1 MKFPLWL
8 SASDGNLYIL
18 FFVLMY
24 HEEEN
29 YTWLKWLIGL
39 FIAVV
44 VLVAFRPFTTVKSTE
59 RGVVY
64 KFGAVNSKLWEGLH
78 FIIPFVESV
87 KKIPITP
94 QEMDLELPVAE
105 NGAITKDNQTIGANI
120 SIFYRFNDAEILDLA
135 KNYGV
140 DIVKQKVQKD
150 TLEAF
155 KQAIGQNTIFDVAQ
169 NQEKIRSQVK
179 KMTNE
184 KIGEYPVVIDDIKI
198 SNYDWSE
205 EFDNQI
211 ASTMKIA
218 QEAKQQEQQLK
229 KVEIEAQQAVKKAE
243 ANKEAE
249 RLNAEAMELKGKGVR
264 AYNDAITSNQRNMEL
279 EIQLKKLE
287 IEKIKA
293 EKWNGQYVPI
303 NNYGPIPVSRNRA
316 NQGE

>member
-1 MKFPLWL
+1 
-8 SASDGNLYIL
+8 
-18 FFVLMY
+18 MY
-24 HEEEN
+24 KEEN

-39 FIAVV
+39 FVAVV

-316 NQGE
+316 NQWE

>member
-1 MKFPLWL
+1 
-8 SASDGNLYIL
+8 
-18 FFVLMY
+18 MY
-24 HEEEN
+24 REN

-39 FIAVV
+39 FFAVV

-78 FIIPFVESV
+78 FVIPFVESV

-316 NQGE
+316 NQWE

>member
-1 MKFPLWL
+1 
-8 SASDGNLYIL
+8 
-18 FFVLMY
+18 MY

-29 YTWLKWLIGL
+29 YTWLKWVIGL
-39 FIAVV
+39 IITVVLLVV
-44 VLVAFRPFTTVKSTE
+44 VRPLTTVKSTE

-64 KFGAVNSKLWEGLH
+64 KFGAVSSKLWEGLH
-78 FIIPFVESV
+78 FVIPFVESV

-293 EKWNGQYVPI
+293 EKWNWQYVPI

>member
-1 MKFPLWL
+1 
-8 SASDGNLYIL
+8 
-18 FFVLMY
+18 MY

-39 FIAVV
+39 FVAVV
-44 VLVAFRPFTTVKSTE
+44 VLIVARPFTTVKSTE

-78 FIIPFVESV
+78 FVIPFVESV

-169 NQEKIRSQVK
+169 NQEKIRSQVR

>member
-1 MKFPLWL
+1 MHK
-8 SASDGNLYIL
+8 
-18 FFVLMY
+18 
-24 HEEEN
+24 EEN

-44 VLVAFRPFTTVKSTE
+44 ILVAFRPFTTVKSTE

-64 KFGAVNSKLWEGLH
+64 KFGAVNSKLGEGLH
-78 FIIPFVESV
+78 FVIPFVESV

>member
-1 MKFPLWL
+1 
-8 SASDGNLYIL
+8 
-18 FFVLMY
+18 MY
-24 HEEEN
+24 HEKEN

-39 FIAVV
+39 FVAVV

-78 FIIPFVESV
+78 FVIPFVESV

-303 NNYGPIPVSRNRA
+303 NNYWPIPVSRNKA

>member
-1 MKFPLWL
+1 
-8 SASDGNLYIL
+8 
-18 FFVLMY
+18 MY
-24 HEEEN
+24 HEEKN

-39 FIAVV
+39 FVAVV

-78 FIIPFVESV
+78 FVIPFVESV

>member
-1 MKFPLWL
+1 
-8 SASDGNLYIL
+8 
-18 FFVLMY
+18 MY
-24 HEEEN
+24 KEEN

-39 FIAVV
+39 FVAVV

-64 KFGAVNSKLWEGLH
+64 KFGAVNSKLGEGLH
-78 FIIPFVESV
+78 FVIPFVESV

-303 NNYGPIPVSRNRA
+303 NNYGPIPVSRNKA

>member
-1 MKFPLWL
+1 
-8 SASDGNLYIL
+8 
-18 FFVLMY
+18 MY
-24 HEEEN
+24 HEKEN
-29 YTWLKWLIGL
+29 YTWLKWVIGL
-39 FIAVV
+39 FVAVV
-44 VLVAFRPFTTVKSTE
+44 LLIVSRPFTTVKSTE

-78 FIIPFVESV
+78 FVIPFVESV

-293 EKWNGQYVPI
+293 EKWNWQYVPI

>member
-1 MKFPLWL
+1 
-8 SASDGNLYIL
+8 
-18 FFVLMY
+18 MY

-39 FIAVV
+39 FISG
-44 VLVAFRPFTTVKSTE
+44 VLLVIVRPFTTVKSTE

-249 RLNAEAMELKGKGVR
+249 RLNAEAMELKGKGVK

-279 EIQLKKLE
+279 EIELKKLE

-303 NNYGPIPVSRNRA
+303 NNYWPIPVSYSSKLLG
-316 NQGE
+316 Q

>member
-1 MKFPLWL
+1 
-8 SASDGNLYIL
+8 
-18 FFVLMY
+18 MY

-29 YTWLKWLIGL
+29 YTWLKWVIGL
-39 FIAVV
+39 FVAVV

-78 FIIPFVESV
+78 FVIPFVESV

>member
-1 MKFPLWL
+1 
-8 SASDGNLYIL
+8 
-18 FFVLMY
+18 MY
-24 HEEEN
+24 HEKEN

-44 VLVAFRPFTTVKSTE
+44 ILVAFRPFTTVKSTE

-64 KFGAVNSKLWEGLH
+64 KFGAVNSKLGEGLH
-78 FIIPFVESV
+78 FVIPFVESI

>member
-1 MKFPLWL
+1 
-8 SASDGNLYIL
+8 
-18 FFVLMY
+18 MY

-44 VLVAFRPFTTVKSTE
+44 VLVVFRPFTTVKSTE

-78 FIIPFVESV
+78 FIIPLVESV

-120 SIFYRFNDAEILDLA
+120 SIFYKFNDAEILDLA

-264 AYNDAITSNQRNMEL
+264 AHNDAITSNQRNMEL

>member
-1 MKFPLWL
+1 
-8 SASDGNLYIL
+8 
-18 FFVLMY
+18 MY
-24 HEEEN
+24 KEEN

-39 FIAVV
+39 FVAVV
-44 VLVAFRPFTTVKSTE
+44 LLIVARPFTTVKSTE

-78 FIIPFVESV
+78 FVIPFVESV
-87 KKIPITP
+87 KRIPIIP
-94 QEMDLELPVAE
+94 QQMEIWIAVGDG
-105 NGAITKDNQTIGANI
+105 GAITKDNQTIGANI

-205 EFDNQI
+205 ELDNQI

-249 RLNAEAMELKGKGVR
+249 RLNAEAMELKGKGVK

-279 EIQLKKLE
+279 EIELKKLE

-303 NNYGPIPVSRNRA
+303 NNYWPIPVSYSSKLLG
-316 NQGE
+316 Q

>member
-1 MKFPLWL
+1 MNK
-8 SASDGNLYIL
+8 
-18 FFVLMY
+18 
-24 HEEEN
+24 EEN

-39 FIAVV
+39 FVAVV

-78 FIIPFVESV
+78 FVIPFVESV

-150 TLEAF
+150 ALEAF

>member
-1 MKFPLWL
+1 MCK
-8 SASDGNLYIL
+8 
-18 FFVLMY
+18 
-24 HEEEN
+24 EEN

-39 FIAVV
+39 FVAVV

-64 KFGAVNSKLWEGLH
+64 KFGAVNSKLGEGLH

>member
-1 MKFPLWL
+1 
-8 SASDGNLYIL
+8 
-18 FFVLMY
+18 MY
-24 HEEEN
+24 KEEN

-39 FIAVV
+39 FVAVV

-303 NNYGPIPVSRNRA
+303 NNYGPIPVSRNKA

>member
-1 MKFPLWL
+1 MNK
-8 SASDGNLYIL
+8 
-18 FFVLMY
+18 
-24 HEEEN
+24 EEN

-39 FIAVV
+39 FVAVV

-78 FIIPFVESV
+78 FIIPLVESV

-249 RLNAEAMELKGKGVR
+249 RLNAEAMELKGKGVK

-293 EKWNGQYVPI
+293 EKWNWQYVPI
-303 NNYGPIPVSRNRA
+303 NNYGPIPVSRNKA

>member
-1 MKFPLWL
+1 
-8 SASDGNLYIL
+8 
-18 FFVLMY
+18 MY
-24 HEEEN
+24 HEKEN
-29 YTWLKWLIGL
+29 YIWLKWLIGL

-78 FIIPFVESV
+78 FVIPFVESV

>member
-1 MKFPLWL
+1 
-8 SASDGNLYIL
+8 
-18 FFVLMY
+18 MY
-24 HEEEN
+24 HEKEN

-44 VLVAFRPFTTVKSTE
+44 ILVAFRPFTTVKSTE

-64 KFGAVNSKLWEGLH
+64 KFGAVNSKLGEGLH

-303 NNYGPIPVSRNRA
+303 NNYGPIPVSWNRA

>member
-1 MKFPLWL
+1 
-8 SASDGNLYIL
+8 
-18 FFVLMY
+18 MY

-29 YTWLKWLIGL
+29 YTWLKLLIVL
-39 FIAVV
+39 FIAFV
-44 VLVAFRPFTTVKSTE
+44 VLVVFRPFTTVKSTE

-78 FIIPFVESV
+78 FIIPLVESV

-120 SIFYRFNDAEILDLA
+120 SIFYKFNDAEILDLA

-264 AYNDAITSNQRNMEL
+264 AHNDAITSNQRNMEL

>member
-1 MKFPLWL
+1 
-8 SASDGNLYIL
+8 
-18 FFVLMY
+18 MY
-24 HEEEN
+24 RESN
-29 YTWLKWLIGL
+29 TWLKWLIGL

>member
-1 MKFPLWL
+1 
-8 SASDGNLYIL
+8 
-18 FFVLMY
+18 MY

-39 FIAVV
+39 FVAVV

-78 FIIPFVESV
+78 FVIPFVESV

>member
-1 MKFPLWL
+1 MVITIVKPDEEIRNECKNLLNQTVDIDWL
-8 SASDGNLYIL
+8 KIFYHSFIKWDKRDGNYP
-18 FFVLMY
+18 
-24 HEEEN
+24 N
-29 YTWLKWLIGL
+29 
-39 FIAVV
+39 
-44 VLVAFRPFTTVKSTE
+44 
-59 RGVVY
+59 
-64 KFGAVNSKLWEGLH
+64 VNTH
-78 FIIPFVESV
+78 
-87 KKIPITP
+87 
-94 QEMDLELPVAE
+94 
-105 NGAITKDNQTIGANI
+105 TK
-120 SIFYRFNDAEILDLA
+120 EIDLA

-249 RLNAEAMELKGKGVR
+249 RLNAEAMELKGKGVK

-279 EIQLKKLE
+279 EIELKKLE
-287 IEKIKA
+287 IEKILSSK
-293 EKWNGQYVPI
+293 KSQWPQKN
-303 NNYGPIPVSRNRA
+303 
-316 NQGE
+316 

>member
-1 MKFPLWL
+1 
-8 SASDGNLYIL
+8 
-18 FFVLMY
+18 MY

-44 VLVAFRPFTTVKSTE
+44 VLVVFRPFTTVKSTE

-78 FIIPFVESV
+78 FIIPLVESV

-120 SIFYRFNDAEILDLA
+120 SIFYKFNDAEILDLA

>member
-1 MKFPLWL
+1 
-8 SASDGNLYIL
+8 
-18 FFVLMY
+18 MY
-24 HEEEN
+24 HEKEN

-44 VLVAFRPFTTVKSTE
+44 ILVAFRPFTTVKSTE

-64 KFGAVNSKLWEGLH
+64 KFGAVNSKLGEGLH
-78 FIIPFVESV
+78 FVIPFVESV

>member
-1 MKFPLWL
+1 MWL

-24 HEEEN
+24 HEKEN

-44 VLVAFRPFTTVKSTE
+44 ILVAFRPFTTVKSTE

-64 KFGAVNSKLWEGLH
+64 KFGAVNSKLGEGLH